1 MCFCNNFP
9 SKMFSSVQ
17 KWKVWWRVLWK
28 TEFSLWSFVRSML
41 KKICCQACLY
51 FSIKCS
57 DILLIT
63 KLIFWERHWQLS
75 QTFQSNNNG
84 GEAMDAVLRHGL
96 LKGPQLGCI
105 ESLHSQ
111 RMERKEEGRGLLKT
125 GFDWVFF
132 AQMTFG
138 SFTKSSHHAS
148 PLMLL
153 ASLIMA
159 STF

>member
-1 MCFCNNFP
+1 MCLCNNFP
-9 SKMFSSVQ
+9 SEMFSSVQ

-28 TEFSLWSFVRSML
+28 TEFSLWTGVLSGQCWRINLLSGVFVFFDEMFRHSFNYKIDLLRKALAAQRNFSQQGRRSNGCSVTTQGSRGVSVGL
-41 KKICCQACLY
+41 HWIAP
-51 FSIKCS
+51 FSK
-57 DILLIT
+57 
-63 KLIFWERHWQLS
+63 
-75 QTFQSNNNG
+75 NG
-84 GEAMDAVLRHGL
+84 E
-96 LKGPQLGCI
+96 K
-105 ESLHSQ
+105 S
-111 RMERKEEGRGLLKT
+111 LLKT
-125 GFDWVFF
+125 GFDCVFF